1 MSSNLIR
8 PVGLAVLGLVAWSSS
23 ARAGVTITNGDA
35 RLGFA
40 DSAPAFETPAFGNG
54 ELRFNGPS
62 SGDYLNKYTWYVRG
76 QGSNTPFSWPVT
88 PTQSPSGSTVPDAVR
103 LSYANAGI
111 GPIGSAWWNA
121 TVDMS
126 LTDGASANQGNA
138 LTTVR
143 FSAST
148 SNSASRT
155 FQIFCYFD
163 PDVHPA
169 GSDSGES
176 VAATRSGSLVN
187 AQFTTTTSTDVVN
200 VIATGN
206 PTIVQVGEASNTI
219 SGTPLRNIVGASTS
233 NPMSAS
239 TDLIQSPTPM
249 NVGGFINGSAI
260 GLQWTVTLA
269 PGQSAQE
276 LQFAIGVNQL
286 AVLPEPTS
294 IMATL
299 GAGALVLRRRRC
311 A

>member
-1 MSSNLIR
+1 MSSHLLR
-8 PVGLAVLGLVAWSSS
+8 PVGLAVLGCVALTSY

-54 ELRFNGPS
+54 ELRFNGTGSP
-62 SGDYLNKYTWYVRG
+62 DYLNKYTWYVRG

-88 PTQSPSGSTVPDAVR
+88 PTQSPSGSTVANAVR
-103 LSYANAGI
+103 LNYANAGI

-148 SNSASRT
+148 SNTTSRT

-169 GSDSGES
+169 GADSGES
-176 VAATRSGSLVN
+176 VAATRSGSLVD
-187 AQFTTTTSTDVVN
+187 AQFTTTSSSDVVN
-200 VIATGN
+200 VVATGN
-206 PTIVQVGEASNTI
+206 PTIVQVGQASNTI

-233 NPMSAS
+233 NPMSAI
-239 TDLIQSPTPM
+239 TDLVQSPSPM
-249 NVGGFINGSAI
+249 NVGGFTNGSAI

-286 AVLPEPTS
+286 AVLPEPAS
-294 IMATL
+294 MIAAI
-299 GAGALVLRRRRC
+299 GAGAIALRRRRR

>member
-1 MSSNLIR
+1 MKYPLPR
-8 PVGLAVLGLVAWSSS
+8 TVCLAALGLIASASS
-23 ARAGVTITNGDA
+23 ARAGVAITNGDA
-35 RLGFA
+35 RLGFS
-40 DSAPAFETPAFGNG
+40 DSSSAFETVAFGNG
-54 ELRFNGPS
+54 ELRFNGPG

-76 QGSNTPFSWPVT
+76 QGSTTPFSWPVS
-88 PTQSPSGSTVPDAVR
+88 PTQSPSGGTVPNAVR
-103 LSYANAGI
+103 LNYANAGN

-121 TVDMS
+121 TIDMS

-143 FSAST
+143 FSAAT

-163 PDVHPA
+163 PDVHPS
-169 GSDSGES
+169 GSDSGET
-176 VAATRSGSLVN
+176 VAATRAGSLLN
-187 AQFTTTTSTDVVN
+187 AQFSTTTSADVVN
-200 VIATGN
+200 VVATGN

-219 SGTPLRNIVGASTS
+219 SGTPLRNIVGGSTS
-233 NPMSAS
+233 NPMNAL
-239 TDLIQSPTPM
+239 TDLVQSPTPM
-249 NVGGFINGSAI
+249 TVGGFTNGSAI

-276 LQFAIGVNQL
+276 LQFAVGVNQL

-294 IMATL
+294 MIAGI
-299 GAGALVLRRRRC
+299 GAGALALRRRRG